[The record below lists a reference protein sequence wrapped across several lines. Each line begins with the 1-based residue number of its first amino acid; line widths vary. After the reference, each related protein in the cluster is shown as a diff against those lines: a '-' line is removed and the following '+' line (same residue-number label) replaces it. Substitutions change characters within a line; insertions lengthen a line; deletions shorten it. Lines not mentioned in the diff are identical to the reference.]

1 MAIRNIREYGD
12 SILEKNCKEVTEV
25 TEKIRILVEDMFDTM
40 YDADGVG
47 LAAPQVG
54 ILKKIAVVDI
64 TEEHTDPIVMINPEV
79 IESDGE
85 QRGLE
90 GCLSVP
96 DKVGI
101 VTRPMRVKVKAYD
114 LDMNEVILE
123 GEGLLARALVH
134 EIDHLGGK
142 MYVEKAEKGKLYN
155 SDEVKEV
162 MEREGLKD

>member
-12 SILEKNCKEVTEV
+12 PILEKKCKEVTEV
-25 TEKIRILVEDMFDTM
+25 TDKIRILIEDMFDTM
-40 YDADGVG
+40 YDADGGG

-64 TEEHTDPIVMINPEV
+64 TEEHTQPIVMINPEV
-79 IESDGE
+79 IEQDGE

-101 VTRPMRVKVKAYD
+101 VTRPSHVKVKA
-114 LDMNEVILE
+114 LDADMKEVIYE

-134 EIDHLGGK
+134 EIDHLSGQV
-142 MYVEKAEKGKLYN
+142 YVSKAENGKLYN